1 MIRQT
6 EPKLKEAFG
15 IIIPVGHNSKLVKVF
30 EEFEAQCQHRAQDP
44 TVAVVSIQELLIK
57 EQTAENGAF
66 TWTDEELKAMTGNKS
81 LEEFEKEC
89 FRKAQ
94 AKWQGLLKSIQ
105 ILEESPMVKLCD
117 VKAASASAANPR
129 IIKLEKKHEAEDPEI
144 TKLQQRINALEQKLK
159 MTTSPPKPKK
169 TRKEILKSMTDRQL
183 LMLLV
188 NQVQKLH
195 KHIHEDNAGACKEFL
210 SRE

>member
-94 AKWQGLLKSIQ
+94 AK
-105 ILEESPMVKLCD
+105 
-117 VKAASASAANPR
+117 
-129 IIKLEKKHEAEDPEI
+129 
-144 TKLQQRINALEQKLK
+144 
-159 MTTSPPKPKK
+159 
-169 TRKEILKSMTDRQL
+169 
-183 LMLLV
+183 
-188 NQVQKLH
+188 
-195 KHIHEDNAGACKEFL
+195 
-210 SRE
+210 